1 MKGFIEVTR
10 ARDGVNVLLNISKI
24 RIVAPSASG
33 CSISFSLDNPVH
45 ISQIEIKPIP
55 LGSRTTYEANVKPT
69 ATIFETTTS
78 YQDVLALIEQANR

>member
-33 CSISFSLDNPVH
+33 CSISLDNPVH